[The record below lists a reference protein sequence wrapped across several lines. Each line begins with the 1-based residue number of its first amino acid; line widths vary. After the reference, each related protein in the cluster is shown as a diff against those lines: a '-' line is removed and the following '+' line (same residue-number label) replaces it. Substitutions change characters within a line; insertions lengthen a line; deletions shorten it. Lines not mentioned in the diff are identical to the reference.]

1 MAEQTEPERLP
12 SAPAIPCFVGAGRWE
27 LARSVL
33 FGAPLDVTVTFR
45 PGSRFG
51 PSTIRAVSPVL
62 EEWSPVLSRGFGE
75 RPFHDAGDLELIPG
89 DVSAA
94 LRSIEEVVGTIAGAN
109 RRPIML
115 GGEHLVTIA
124 AIRGLAPRYPGL
136 CVIQFDAH
144 ADLRGDYMGLTL
156 SHATVMR
163 RVAEVVG
170 PKNLYQV
177 GIRSGTAEEW
187 EYAHDATHMHPYDV
201 QLPVAWRDVLCE
213 HPVYVTVD
221 VDSVDPAFAPGTGT
235 PEPGGPSAMDLLRA
249 IDALDGLRLIGADVV
264 EVAPAYDL
272 SGRTAVL
279 AAKLVRELLLIS

>member
-1 MAEQTEPERLP
+1 MAEPTGFLQLP
-12 SAPAIPCFVGAGRWE
+12 AAPAIPCFVGAGRWGP
-27 LARSVL
+27 AQAVL

-51 PSTIRAVSPVL
+51 PSSIRAVSSVL
-62 EEWSPVLSRGFGE
+62 EEWSPVLGRGFAD

-89 DVSAA
+89 DVGAA
-94 LRSIEEVVGTIAGAN
+94 LRSTEEVVGAIADAH

-124 AIRGLAPRYPGL
+124 AIRALAPRYPDL

-144 ADLRGDYMGLTL
+144 ADLREDYMGLAL

-170 PKNLYQV
+170 PQRLYQV
-177 GIRSGTAEEW
+177 GIRSGTADEW
-187 EYAHDATHMHPYDV
+187 EYARRATHMHPYDV
-201 QLPVAWRDVLCE
+201 HLPASWRDGLRE

-235 PEPGGPSAMDLLRA
+235 PEPGGPSAMDLLQA
-249 IDALDGLRLIGADVV
+249 IDALDGLHLVGADVV
-264 EVAPAYDL
+264 EVAPAYDA

-279 AAKLVRELLLIS
+279 AAKLVRELLLIR